1 MSKVKKKL
9 SGIVVWLLGVCLVPS
24 FGYAQEFP
32 FQVWHEGKIVLMN
45 NDTLKGQVKYNLEGN
60 VVQYE
65 NKQQVK
71 AFSSQKVLY
80 FEIFDNI
87 FESFRYFYSLPYFV
101 QPNYRTPILFEVLYE
116 GPLTLLAREY
126 TVEETVQHYGYYYR
140 NHYSTRTRLAFDYFF
155 LDQTGNIRKYNMKK
169 NDLFEIMKKKEDEM
183 KKFIKKNNLRYDRR
197 EDLVRTVA
205 HYNSLIEK

>member
-9 SGIVVWLLGVCLVPS
+9 LGIAFWLLSVCLAP
-24 FGYAQEFP
+24 FYGYAQEFP

-45 NDTLKGQVKYNLEGN
+45 DDTLSGQVKYNLEGN

-65 NKQQVK
+65 HKQQVK
-71 AFSSQKVLY
+71 AFSSQTVLY

-87 FESFRYFYSLPYFV
+87 FESFRYFYSLPYYV
-101 QPNYRTPILFEVLYE
+101 QPNYKTPIFFEVLYE

-126 TVEETVQHYGYYYR
+126 TVEETVQHYSYYYR

-155 LDQTGNIRKYNMKK
+155 LDQTGAIRKYSSKR
-169 NDLFEIMKKKEDEM
+169 NDLFEIMKKKESEM
-183 KKFIKKNNLRYDRR
+183 KKFFKKNNLRYDRR
-197 EDLVRTVA
+197 EDLIRAAA
-205 HYNSLIEK
+205 HYNSLIE